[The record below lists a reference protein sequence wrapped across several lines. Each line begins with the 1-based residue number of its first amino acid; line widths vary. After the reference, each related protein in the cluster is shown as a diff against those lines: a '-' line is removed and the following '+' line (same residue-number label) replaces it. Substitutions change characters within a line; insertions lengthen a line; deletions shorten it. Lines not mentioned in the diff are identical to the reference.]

1 MRKRM
6 DGAGDCSGFL
16 VFQQPGL
23 LLQET
28 SLSDRRGVM
37 NCYVYCSLSVFVKY
51 VQ

>member
-1 MRKRM
+1 MRKCT

-16 VFQQPGL
+16 VFQQPGV

-28 SLSDRRGVM
+28 SPSDRRGVM
-37 NCYVYCSLSVFVKY
+37 NYYPRCSLSVFVKS